1 MRRWLVSAK
10 VMVTV
15 RTAEAE
21 DCDICASLGA
31 TYSTRMTWQLTP
43 DGDAS
48 RNGPLHLALQQVR
61 LPRLLTLTLPTALIA
76 LPDVWSRYDL
86 ILIAQDEDD
95 ICGFMCV
102 QALPDLNQA
111 LVARLLVDASKRGK
125 GAGSALVRAAIGWAA
140 SQNLLRVLAHVPLRN
155 TPGSEFYQRR
165 GFRICGVSEHFY
177 PTREDA
183 LLLERWV

>member
-10 VMVTV
+10 AMLTV
-15 RTAEAE
+15 RIGEAE
-21 DCDICASLGA
+21 DCDVCASLVA
-31 TYSTRMTWQLTP
+31 TYSTRMSWQLTP

-48 RNGPLHLALQQVR
+48 RSGPLQLALQQVR
-61 LPRLLTLTLPTALIA
+61 LPRLLTLTLPTALVS
-76 LPDVWSRYDL
+76 LHDVWSTYDL
-86 ILIAQDEDD
+86 ALVAQDEDD
-95 ICGFMCV
+95 ICGFLCLR
-102 QALPDLNQA
+102 ALPDLNQA
-111 LVARLLVDASKRGK
+111 LIARLLVDVSSRGK

-140 SQNLLRVLAHVPLRN
+140 SQNLLRLLAHVPLRN
-155 TPGSEFYQRR
+155 TPGSSFYQHR